1 MPSALWHRSIGSVAL
16 VHGNSGSFVMSIAY
30 AGSRISAQLLCR
42 NVTPIY
48 KRCVSLHPCLNARLR
63 SAVCQRPLPLI
74 SSPPQFGLLT
84 AKRPTAVTTLLFSLS
99 VKARSVD
106 CAKLGSARV
115 RPLPETCLGGIL
127 DVLEAGVSIGRQ
139 IAGQWCSQSQA
150 RTIRSGRRSEVS

>member
-1 MPSALWHRSIGSVAL
+1 
-16 VHGNSGSFVMSIAY
+16 MSIAY

-42 NVTPIY
+42 NVTPI
-48 KRCVSLHPCLNARLR
+48 
-63 SAVCQRPLPLI
+63 
-74 SSPPQFGLLT
+74 

-127 DVLEAGVSIGRQ
+127 DVLEAGVLLDLVEGLRCREL
-139 IAGQWCSQSQA
+139 AGKLM
-150 RTIRSGRRSEVS
+150 RYR